1 MPDKILLNAQKRT
14 ILGRKVK
21 KLRAEGILP
30 ANIYGKDIKSL
41 AVQVD
46 LKDFNTVFKTAGETN
61 IVYLSI
67 EKQKGKEKPILIHNV
82 QVDPVSDELLHV
94 DFHQVDLTKK
104 VTADIPLEIKG
115 EAPAVEKGGVLVQ
128 LMDEVEVEALP
139 TDLPDKIEVDVSKL
153 AEIGDTIVLK
163 DLKIDTKK
171 VKLTEENLKTVVA
184 QIEEPTKEKEEEKK
198 PEAEVKEGGEPKEG
212 EPPSAKAP
220 EGQGKKPAEEKE
232 AKEGEAKKPE
242 ETKESPKSPEKD
254 KEEKK

>member
-1 MPDKILLNAQKRT
+1 MTKLTLNATKRK

-21 KLRAEGILP
+21 KLRAEGLLP
-30 ANIYGKDIKSL
+30 ANIYGKDVKSL

-46 LKDFNTVFKTAGETN
+46 LKDFDAVFKKAGETN
-61 IVYLSI
+61 IVYLNV
-67 EKQKGKEKPILIHNV
+67 EKQKGKEKPILIHNL
-82 QVDPVSDELLHV
+82 QVDPVTDQPLHV

-128 LMDEVEVEALP
+128 LMDEIEVEALP
-139 TDLPDKIEVDVSKL
+139 TDLPDKIKVDVSGL
-153 AEIGDTIVLK
+153 TEIGDTIVLK

-198 PEAEVKEGGEPKEG
+198 PEEEAKEGKE
-212 EPPSAKAP
+212 E
-220 EGQGKKPAEEKE
+220 KPAEEKE
-232 AKEGEAKKPE
+232 KSEEKKQEETKPE
-242 ETKESPKSPEKD
+242 ETKEPPKPSEKG
-254 KEEKK
+254 KTSA